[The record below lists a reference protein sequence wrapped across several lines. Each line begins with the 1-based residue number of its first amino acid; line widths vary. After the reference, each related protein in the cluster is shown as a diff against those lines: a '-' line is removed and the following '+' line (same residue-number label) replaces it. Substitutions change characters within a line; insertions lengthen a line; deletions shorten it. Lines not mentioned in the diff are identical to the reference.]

1 MSPRGVEALCPLGAL
16 TCCEAKGTEDAS
28 PRSDVG
34 KNEWKGSQ
42 RGSGGSMFQAD
53 RAAVG
58 RPRVEG
64 SSVPLVCEDV
74 TGGARTAGRRVRWGA
89 EAP

>member
-1 MSPRGVEALCPLGAL
+1 
-16 TCCEAKGTEDAS
+16 
-28 PRSDVG
+28 
-34 KNEWKGSQ
+34 
-42 RGSGGSMFQAD
+42 MFQAD